1 MAYENGGFSGRWFV
15 TDQDITDGRIE
26 AVSETA
32 PPQILALSPASLLTG
47 QATRVVISVT
57 GLTGAPVLPEGVIIE
72 IEALSAQQ
80 IMALPPPLLEQEQSY
95 DLARE
100 ARKLRPDMKA
110 LFLFGHALLGQSSET
125 EHFPLSRRLMKPCT
139 KSELIEIVRELLRRL
154 TAWGTALRHPEHAPD
169 I

>member
-32 PPQILALSPASLLTG
+32 PQQILALSPASLLTG

-100 ARKLRPDMKA
+100 ARKLRP
-110 LFLFGHALLGQSSET
+110 
-125 EHFPLSRRLMKPCT
+125 
-139 KSELIEIVRELLRRL
+139 I
-154 TAWGTALRHPEHAPD
+154 
-169 I
+169 